1 MSDLIAFRD
10 HEANQRN
17 ISAMFELGDSLGKF
31 TMFREIVEN
40 PLPVVRK
47 TNDVACCSTHA
58 LTLRQNDVRQ

>member
-1 MSDLIAFRD
+1 
-10 HEANQRN
+10 
-17 ISAMFELGDSLGKF
+17 MFELGDSLGKF